1 MSSKDNEHGQE
12 LQRGKKRRFERAC
25 DFCRRRRRRC
35 DGSLKSGKLE
45 ECTACNHAGVD
56 CSYVDKR
63 HVDSLKARLE
73 RSEALVRNL
82 RAQLVTNTSNTL
94 SLCLSAEN
102 AEQSGISEDIEDP
115 PMCRYI
121 RRSALRS
128 LAAPPPPLVPR
139 TDVTD
144 IEIGFQ
150 DLSIGAMSERFI
162 GKSSSAHLIKAAVAL
177 KSTLQSEEGAEQST
191 PMHGSVHSSNR
202 EQLRYRELSWPSR
215 RLEYWTR
222 KPLETS
228 APHTPVYRFPSETCV
243 AQLVELYFTHVNIYV
258 PLLHRPTFQ
267 RSMADRL
274 HLRDNGFAA
283 TVLLVS
289 AIGSRWR
296 ADSSATRVDLACGWE
311 WFDQVP
317 LVGNRLFSQAT
328 LYDLQYYCLAAQF
341 LDGSSAPEAWTLSL
355 GLRLAQDI
363 GCHQRVACVE
373 GPYIEHEL
381 YKRAYWVLVYLDR
394 TISWHMGRP
403 CAVQY
408 YDFDLDLPLECD
420 DEYWEHPTAQPRDVP
435 STVAFF
441 NALIRLQNILAFS
454 LKILHGLKKTSRFFV
469 TSDGWE
475 KYARADLDSA
485 LDNWHAQIPVHLR
498 WDPARA
504 DAVFFDQSVALH
516 CAYYHLR
523 IFLHRPLL
531 RKNAPTALP
540 SLEICTN
547 AARACADM
555 VDVQR
560 RRKGRVPVVINMS
573 AIFTSGII
581 LLLEVWS
588 ARRTGLRSDSSRE
601 LALVHKCMEV
611 LRVCENRWQ
620 SAGLLWDIL
629 AELASVGQLP
639 LPDEARSC
647 GPSTDSGQHSGIF
660 RKETFHDWALKSQD
674 PTCQRNSVLSR
685 WRPCPRHATYRTTRS
700 RRCIPPQRKPATKWG
715 ICSISSIK
723 RGRICLR
730 DLRWMIGESTC
741 SISGTLRRGKD
752 IGKGL
757 NGRRNV
763 CFVDEIH

>member
-1 MSSKDNEHGQE
+1 MSFKNNEYG
-12 LQRGKKRRFERAC
+12 QRGKKRRFERAC
-25 DFCRRRRRRC
+25 DFCRQRRRRC

-45 ECTACNHAGVD
+45 ECSACTHAGVD
-56 CSYVDKR
+56 CSYVDKK

-82 RAQLVTNTSNTL
+82 RAQLAKNTSNTP
-94 SLCLSAEN
+94 SLCPSAEN

-128 LAAPPPPLVPR
+128 LAASPPLPLPLAL
-139 TDVTD
+139 TDDETD
-144 IEIGFQ
+144 IETSFR

-177 KSTLQSEEGAEQST
+177 KSTLQGGDCEGAEQLS
-191 PMHGSVHSSNR
+191 MHHSVHSRNGDEAGHR
-202 EQLRYRELSWPSR
+202 EVSWPSR
-215 RLEYWTR
+215 RPEYWTR
-222 KPLETS
+222 KPLETG
-228 APHTPVYRFPSETCV
+228 APRTPVYRFPSETCM
-243 AQLVELYFTHVNIYV
+243 AELVELYFTHVNIYV
-258 PLLHRPTFQ
+258 PLLHRPRFQ
-267 RSMADRL
+267 RGIADGL
-274 HLRDNGFAA
+274 HLRENGFAA
-283 TVLLVS
+283 TVLLVC
-289 AIGSRWR
+289 AIASRWR
-296 ADSSATRVDLACGWE
+296 ADSGVTRMDLSCGWE
-311 WFDQVP
+311 WFEQVP
-317 LVGNRLFSQAT
+317 LVGNRVFNQAT

-341 LDGSSAPEAWTLSL
+341 LDGLSATEAWTLIGL

-363 GCHQRVACVE
+363 GCHQRTARVE
-373 GPYIEHEL
+373 GPSMKHEL
-381 YKRAYWVLVYLDR
+381 YKRAYWVLIYLDR

-420 DEYWEHPTAQPRDVP
+420 DENWEHPTAPFQQPRGVS

-441 NALIRLQNILAFS
+441 NAIIRLQHILAFS

-469 TSDGWE
+469 ASDGWE

-485 LDNWHAQIPVHLR
+485 LDNWHAQIPAHLR

-531 RKNAPTALP
+531 RKDAPSALP

-560 RRKGRVPVVINMS
+560 RRKGQVPVVINMS

-581 LLLEVWS
+581 LLLNVWS
-588 ARRTGLRSDSSRE
+588 ARRSGLVSDSSGQ
-601 LALVHKCMEV
+601 LAHVHKCMEV
-611 LRVCENRWQ
+611 LRLCENRWQ

-629 AELASVGQLP
+629 AELASVGQLS
-639 LPDEARSC
+639 LPDAARSC
-647 GPSTDSGQHSGIF
+647 GTRTHSRQHSGIF
-660 RKETFHDWALKSQD
+660 RTETFQGLGSEILGPDAPKEYSPFTLASTPEAGGLLPDDPFAQMYPTPTQASHELGDMLDLIDQAWTDIPMGLEVDDWGKYLFDFGDMTQG
-674 PTCQRNSVLSR
+674 QRHR
-685 WRPCPRHATYRTTRS
+685 ERS
-700 RRCIPPQRKPATKWG
+700 EWVA
-715 ICSISSIK
+715 
-723 RGRICLR
+723 
-730 DLRWMIGESTC
+730 
-741 SISGTLRRGKD
+741 
-752 IGKGL
+752 
-757 NGRRNV
+757 
-763 CFVDEIH
+763 

>member
-1 MSSKDNEHGQE
+1 MSSKDNEYGQE
-12 LQRGKKRRFERAC
+12 LRRGKKRRFERAC

-35 DGSLKSGKLE
+35 DGSLKSGNA
-45 ECTACNHAGVD
+45 CTACTHAGVD
-56 CSYVDKR
+56 CSYVDKS
-63 HVDSLKARLE
+63 HVDSLKAQLE

-82 RAQLVTNTSNTL
+82 RAQLAISTSSSSL
-94 SLCLSAEN
+94 SPEN
-102 AEQSGISEDIEDP
+102 AEQSGIPEDIEDP

-128 LAAPPPPLVPR
+128 LAAPPPPLAPR
-139 TDVTD
+139 TDDVMD
-144 IEIGFQ
+144 LEIGFQ

-177 KSTLQSEEGAEQST
+177 KSTMQGCEGAEQSLPT
-191 PMHGSVHSSNR
+191 HHSVHSRNGDEVR
-202 EQLRYRELSWPSR
+202 HGEISWPSR
-215 RLEYWTR
+215 RLLYWTR

-228 APHTPVYRFPSETCV
+228 APHAPVYRFPSGTCM

-267 RSMADRL
+267 RSMADGL
-274 HLRDNGFAA
+274 HLGDNGFAA
-283 TVLLVS
+283 TVLLVC
-289 AIGSRWR
+289 AIASRWR
-296 ADSSATRVDLACGWE
+296 VDPGATRVDLACGWE

-317 LVGNRLFSQAT
+317 LVGNRVFSQAT

-341 LDGSSAPEAWTLSL
+341 LDGSSAPEAWTLIGL

-363 GCHQRVACVE
+363 GCHQRNARVE
-373 GPYIEHEL
+373 GPSIEHEL

-420 DEYWEHPTAQPRDVP
+420 DEYWEHPTAPFQQPREVP
-435 STVAFF
+435 STVSFF
-441 NALIRLQNILAFS
+441 NAIIRLQHILAFS

-485 LDNWHAQIPVHLR
+485 LDNWYERIPAHLR
-498 WDPARA
+498 WDPAPA

-540 SLEICTN
+540 SLEICTT

-560 RRKGRVPVVINMS
+560 QRKGRVPVVINMS
-573 AIFTSGII
+573 AIFTSGIV
-581 LLLEVWS
+581 LLLNVWS
-588 ARRTGLRSDSSRE
+588 ARRTGLVLDSSRE
-601 LALVHKCMEV
+601 LAHVHKCMEV
-611 LRVCENRWQ
+611 LRLCENRWQ

-629 AELASVGQLP
+629 AELTSVGQLP
-639 LPDEARSC
+639 LRDAARSC

-660 RKETFHDWALKSQD
+660 RKETFHGLDSAISGPGAPKGPSPFALVSAPETGDLPQD
-674 PTCQRNSVLSR
+674 PLTQMYPTPTQASHELGGMLDLIDQAWTDMPMGLEVDDWGKYLSDFGEITEGQRHWEGSE
-685 WRPCPRHATYRTTRS
+685 WA
-700 RRCIPPQRKPATKWG
+700 A
-715 ICSISSIK
+715 
-723 RGRICLR
+723 
-730 DLRWMIGESTC
+730 
-741 SISGTLRRGKD
+741 
-752 IGKGL
+752 
-757 NGRRNV
+757 
-763 CFVDEIH
+763 